1 MECKIKNNL
10 GFGLIET
17 IVVIIIVAVVM
28 VVAVSFKPVI
38 FKKAAMKE
46 GMQLMEQIDV
56 QTKLYRA
63 KNGTIPTIIKT
74 GSSSVINVTAFQ
86 NKYFKEFALSY
97 ASGNN
102 FTVNVYGSDLAN
114 GVTLRAVI
122 NSTTSSKQNL
132 SQGQVEIYGL

>member
-1 MECKIKNNL
+1 MKNNH

-17 IVVIIIVAVVM
+17 LVVITIVGVVM
-28 VVAVSFKPVI
+28 VIAVSFKPVT

-63 KNGTIPTIIKT
+63 KNGTIPSVSKT
-74 GSSSVINVTAFQ
+74 GSSPVINVTALQ

-102 FTVNVYGSDLAN
+102 FTVSVYGSDLAN

-122 NSTTSSKQNL
+122 NSTTSNKQNL